1 MIKCRECIDK
11 SNEEGGIIKPTGRRP
26 ELDSLPARSFIIME
40 AKIMKMAKKFLA
52 VALTGVLALSVL
64 TGCGDSVKS
73 KDIADSLTKIGVKV
87 EQDDGVDKTAKET
100 LKAIETLI
108 NSETNTGADKI
119 TLDNAVEVGDGKII
133 KTNNIINDPNS
144 VVRKALGMMATG
156 TPAETANAT
165 KKVQVALVN
174 IENAK
179 KDASLQAALVRDS
192 LVPANNVVPSSNR
205 KYVEPSKLGSAKT
218 SDGKY
223 ILVVIVTDIVEKTG
237 ADYTS
242 LM

>member
-1 MIKCRECIDK
+1 
-11 SNEEGGIIKPTGRRP
+11 
-26 ELDSLPARSFIIME
+26 
-40 AKIMKMAKKFLA
+40 MKMAKKFLA
-52 VALTGVLALSVL
+52 VALAGVLALSIL

-73 KDIADSLTKIGVKV
+73 KDIADSLTKMGVKV
-87 EQDDGVDKTAKET
+87 EQDDGVDKAAEET
-100 LKAIETLI
+100 LAAIEAI
-108 NSETNTGADKI
+108 IASDTNTAAGEDDKI
-119 TLDNAVEVGDGKII
+119 TLDNAVNDTTGKII
-133 KTNNIINDPNS
+133 EINNIINDPNNA
-144 VVRKALGMMATG
+144 VRKALGMCKYNDTSATD
-156 TPAETANAT
+156 AQKANRA
-165 KKVQVALVN
+165 KKVEVALVN

>member
-52 VALTGVLALSVL
+52 VALAGVLALSVL

-73 KDIADSLTKIGVKV
+73 KDIADSLTKMGVKV

-100 LKAIETLI
+100 LKAIEAII

-119 TLDNAVEVGDGKII
+119 TLDNAVSKATGRVI
-133 KTNNIINDPNS
+133 KDYNISNIPDA
-144 VVRKALGMMATG
+144 VKKALGLFTG
-156 TPAETANAT
+156 TGATAADKENDG
-165 KKVQVALVN
+165 KKVQVALVKT
-174 IENAK
+174 ENAT
-179 KDASLQAALVRDS
+179 KDASLQAAIAKDALLTAWAPTFTEFADTG
-192 LVPANNVVPSSNR
+192 
-205 KYVEPSKLGSAKT
+205 KLGTAKT

-223 ILVVIVTDIVEKTG
+223 ILVVIVNDVKA
-237 ADYTS
+237 ADNT
-242 LM
+242 

>member
-1 MIKCRECIDK
+1 
-11 SNEEGGIIKPTGRRP
+11 
-26 ELDSLPARSFIIME
+26 ME

-52 VALTGVLALSVL
+52 VALAGVLALSVL

-73 KDIADSLTKIGVKV
+73 KDIADSLTKMGVKV
-87 EQDDGVDKTAKET
+87 EQDDGVDKAAEET
-100 LKAIETLI
+100 LKAIEAI
-108 NSETNTGADKI
+108 VNAPDNAAKADDDTSKI
-119 TLDNAVEVGDGKII
+119 TLDNAVNDTTGKII
-133 KTNNIINDPNS
+133 EINNIINDPNNA
-144 VVRKALGMMATG
+144 VKKALGMMATG
-156 TPAETANAT
+156 NPAETANAT

-223 ILVVIVTDIVEKTG
+223 ILVVIVTDIVDV
-237 ADYTS
+237 A
-242 LM
+242 

>member
-1 MIKCRECIDK
+1 
-11 SNEEGGIIKPTGRRP
+11 
-26 ELDSLPARSFIIME
+26 
-40 AKIMKMAKKFLA
+40 MKMAKKFLA
-52 VALTGVLALSVL
+52 VALAGVLALSVL

-73 KDIADSLTKIGVKV
+73 KDIADSLTKMGVKV
-87 EQDDGVDKTAKET
+87 EQDDGVDKAAEET
-100 LKAIETLI
+100 LKAIEAI
-108 NSETNTGADKI
+108 VNAPDNAAKADDDTSKI
-119 TLDNAVEVGDGKII
+119 TLDNAVNDTTGKII
-133 KTNNIINDPNS
+133 EINNIINDPNNA
-144 VVRKALGMMATG
+144 VKKALGMMATG
-156 TPAETANAT
+156 NPAETANAT

-223 ILVVIVTDIVEKTG
+223 ILVVIVTDIVDV
-237 ADYTS
+237 A
-242 LM
+242 

>member
-1 MIKCRECIDK
+1 
-11 SNEEGGIIKPTGRRP
+11 
-26 ELDSLPARSFIIME
+26 
-40 AKIMKMAKKFLA
+40 MKMAKKFLA
-52 VALTGVLALSVL
+52 VALAGVLALSVL
-64 TGCGDSVKS
+64 TGCGNSVKS
-73 KDIADSLTKIGVKV
+73 KDIADSLTKMGVKV
-87 EQDDGVDKTAKET
+87 EQDDGVDATAKET
-100 LKAIETLI
+100 LKAIEAIVNAPANAALKDDDA
-108 NSETNTGADKI
+108 NKI

-133 KTNNIINDPNS
+133 RINKIINDPNNA
-144 VVRKALGMMATG
+144 VRNALGMMATG